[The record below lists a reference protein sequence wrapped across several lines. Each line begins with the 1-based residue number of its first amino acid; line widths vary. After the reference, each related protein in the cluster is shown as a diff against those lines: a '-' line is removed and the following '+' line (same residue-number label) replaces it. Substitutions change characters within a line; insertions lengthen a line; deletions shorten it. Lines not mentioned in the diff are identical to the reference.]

1 MATRLT
7 ARDTVLAVLVAIGWG
22 ANFAVIRLGVGE
34 MPPLLLASL
43 RFVVVFLIA
52 APFVPRRGIP
62 WRSLIPIGLAMGV
75 GQFGFLFVAISLGM
89 PSGLA
94 ATVLQV
100 QVVFT
105 TLMAV
110 AFLGERLSPKRIVG
124 LAIAVCGI
132 ALIGLD
138 IGTSATVV
146 GFLMTIAAALSWAT
160 SNVLTR
166 RLGEANGLSLVVWT
180 TAVPP
185 IPLMAASLL
194 FEGPDAVGTALT
206 HPTWGGAFTLAYL
219 ALVSTIFGYGV
230 WNTLLGKYPASTVA
244 PFSLLVP
251 PVGLITG
258 WLTFGET
265 PDAPS
270 LIGAGLVIAG
280 IAVANL
286 AFRHRRQRTTQGETP
301 EPEATPAGVSAQP
314 SA

>member
-1 MATRLT
+1 MHIRLT
-7 ARDTVLAVLVAIGWG
+7 PRDTLLAVLVAVAWG
-22 ANFAVIRLGVGE
+22 ANFAVIRLGVSE

-43 RFVVVFLIA
+43 RFVVVFAIA

-105 TLMAV
+105 TLFAV
-110 AFLGERLSPKRIVG
+110 AFLGERLNGRRIVG
-124 LAIAVCGI
+124 LSLAVAGI
-132 ALIGLD
+132 VLIGLD
-138 IGTSATVV
+138 AGASATLV
-146 GFLMTIAAALSWAT
+146 GFGMTIAAAASWAT

-166 RLGEANGLSLVVWT
+166 KLGASNGLSLVVWT

-185 IPLMAASLL
+185 IPLFLLSLT
-194 FEGPDAVGTALT
+194 FEGPEAVGSALT

-219 ALVSTIFGYGV
+219 ALFSTLFGYGV
-230 WNTLLGKYPASTVA
+230 WNTLLAKYPASTVA

-258 WLTFGET
+258 WLAFSEV
-265 PDAPS
+265 PDVPS
-270 LIGAGLVIAG
+270 LIGAALVVAG
-280 IAVANL
+280 IAVANIVVS
-286 AFRHRRQRTTQGETP
+286 RRRVAPRVAEERP
-301 EPEATPAGVSAQP
+301 ERSAQP